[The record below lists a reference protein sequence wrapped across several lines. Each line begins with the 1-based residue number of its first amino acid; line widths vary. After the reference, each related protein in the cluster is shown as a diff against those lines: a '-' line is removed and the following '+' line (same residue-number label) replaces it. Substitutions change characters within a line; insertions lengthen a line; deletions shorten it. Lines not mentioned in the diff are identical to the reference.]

1 MKEKLKNIGWG
12 VLGFLIFVG
21 FILIIAL
28 FIKGGVWL
36 SAKLYPWLLVIM
48 AWTMVIAFVILLP
61 LSIFKKNRGVV
72 GLGMTIASYVFGG
85 TLWIWGFLLTYSLWG
100 GAALLIGLILIGVGV
115 VPIAMLATI
124 FKGMWSTLGQLVLLL
139 VLTFGTRALG
149 IYLVAKHEEQKTV
162 GTFIPEKGKKSGGK
176 KERMFF
182 KLIHKLPHWVRWI
195 LVLPAAFIGDMAA
208 QSYGLILA
216 TMSGLKG
223 PYANAF
229 IWYTF
234 APLIWL
240 AAGVKLAPVH
250 RSLAGAVLAAIK
262 VGVLVYNSYSAID
275 FLNKGGSWDSIYPV
289 TDAPLWWHLVTY
301 ILGIIA
307 LIVSYVVIYNSEQRK
322 IQMTH
327 GIDKHEPET
336 LGRLSR

>member
-1 MKEKLKNIGWG
+1 
-12 VLGFLIFVG
+12 
-21 FILIIAL
+21 
-28 FIKGGVWL
+28 
-36 SAKLYPWLLVIM
+36 
-48 AWTMVIAFVILLP
+48 
-61 LSIFKKNRGVV
+61 
-72 GLGMTIASYVFGG
+72 
-85 TLWIWGFLLTYSLWG
+85 
-100 GAALLIGLILIGVGV
+100 
-115 VPIAMLATI
+115 
-124 FKGMWSTLGQLVLLL
+124 
-139 VLTFGTRALG
+139 
-149 IYLVAKHEEQKTV
+149 
-162 GTFIPEKGKKSGGK
+162 
-176 KERMFF
+176 
-182 KLIHKLPHWVRWI
+182 
-195 LVLPAAFIGDMAA
+195 MAA

-240 AAGVKLAPVH
+240 AVGVKLAPVH

-322 IQMTH
+322 IQMAH
-327 GIDKHEPET
+327 GIDKDEPET